1 MKFII
6 IFKVDVVC
14 FYTIILY
21 FVQIKKEFFFQV
33 STIYEL
39 YEQLVLP
46 LEIKYVNIILYVP

>member
-1 MKFII
+1 MKFKI
-6 IFKVDVVC
+6 IFNVDVVC

-33 STIYEL
+33 STIYEP

>member
-1 MKFII
+1 LKFII
-6 IFKVDVVC
+6 IFNVDVVC

-33 STIYEL
+33 STIYEP
-39 YEQLVLP
+39 YEQLLLP